1 MKKYFNFALLSAI
14 ALTGTIGFTACSSS
28 DDTVA
33 EESKVENNPTY
44 DPVAKTVNTQFV
56 LSIAAAD
63 QQEAKAYMPSRRSS
77 ATATQANGS
86 NFRGMEKVSILTYNQ
101 ADGGKHLFDVS
112 TDEKATA
119 VRNYDLSDLLA
130 SGSISADNSRR
141 VIELALPVGTSTMMF
156 YGKAPKPIAANPSEY
171 GNIQYVIA
179 DNAKNTTFTT
189 QTRIGANTT
198 HYTETCEMIAAIMT
212 RVANIGLHTESSS
225 DKYQSKQDRDF
236 SLKYWT
242 PGLLEAPI
250 KTSSGTPGPL
260 TGDELAAAETAG
272 TYTDAGTGVMYTMH
286 TVTNKDWRDYGTQY
300 TSDKTVMKPLEE
312 ILGKAYVQL
321 TNVRTVGGVTETRSG
336 SGKGVL
342 SVIHDL
348 WLVVDKV
355 AGAEPTNVEEYIASK
370 MAVRIRNRFSNYF
383 VRSEGVV
390 SFKTLSDLETAV
402 NTYIRDVN
410 ITNAVNPNTFPESLF
425 LPEGAAQMTFDP
437 KGNSNT
443 GKFSYVDNIKVF
455 KPLNNTTSQV
465 AKFLYPAELCYF
477 GNSPVRV
484 SNETHDTNNY
494 PQTVANWDNDGYWVE
509 ANGLKGWTKDGIVSS
524 TTRSVAMQRDIN
536 YGTALLASTVKYGA
550 SIIADNQAACT
561 EEGNDQNITVTNTS
575 FKLTGII
582 VGGQCQ
588 QVGWNFLKTDL
599 SGNDFNF
606 MVYDNYIGND
616 GTGIAIPANTA
627 TASDANYTLLWDN
640 YDAANDKQPVYVAL
654 EFVNNSGV
662 DFWGDANL
670 IRQGSKFYI
679 VGKLDPTAKTYPTRT
694 GSTTYVMP
702 PYDTTTGAGLD
713 KVRVF
718 MQDFKT
724 TANFTIG
731 TNSLKKAYS
740 TIPDL
745 RSSQVS
751 LGLSVDIQWE
761 PGLTFDVELG
771 KNY

>member
-250 KTSSGTPGPL
+250 KTSNGTPGPL
-260 TGDELAAAETAG
+260 TGEELAAAETAG
-272 TYTDAGTGVMYTMH
+272 TYTDTETGVIYTMH
-286 TVTNKDWRDYGTQY
+286 TVTNKDWKDYGTQY

-336 SGKGVL
+336 SGKGIL

-437 KGNSNT
+437 TGNSNT

-455 KPLNNTTSQV
+455 
-465 AKFLYPAELCYF
+465 
-477 GNSPVRV
+477 
-484 SNETHDTNNY
+484 
-494 PQTVANWDNDGYWVE
+494 GYWVE

-550 SIIADNQAACT
+550 SIIDDNQAACT
-561 EEGNDQNITVTNTS
+561 EEGNDQHITVTNTS

-588 QVGWNFLKTDL
+588 QVGWNFLKTAL